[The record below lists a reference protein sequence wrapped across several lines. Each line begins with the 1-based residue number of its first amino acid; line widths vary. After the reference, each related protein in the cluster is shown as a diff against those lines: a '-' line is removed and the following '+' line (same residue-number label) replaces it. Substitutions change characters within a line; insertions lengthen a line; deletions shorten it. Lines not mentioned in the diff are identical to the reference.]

1 VASSRNEGE
10 SMAQMTG
17 GQAIVQ
23 ALRREGVEYVF
34 GLPGVQ
40 IMGIYDAF
48 YGQSDV
54 KLITVR
60 HEQTTTYMADGYA
73 RVTGKP
79 GVGLV
84 VPGPGV
90 QNASA
95 ALGTAYSCSSPVLLV
110 AGQIESDMLA
120 QDKGALH
127 EINDQLDIVRPVTKW
142 CQRVLNTADIPEA
155 IREAMRQ
162 MQTGRPRPTLVE
174 VPPDVLATVADVS
187 FRAPER
193 YPAVLPDEALIR
205 SAAQL
210 LATAKKPLIWAGG
223 GVIVGDASAEVQALA
238 EALGAPVATT
248 PEGKGA
254 IPEDHPLGLGVG
266 YYGHGAPSLA
276 APRADVVLAVGTR
289 LTGQMRGPT
298 APKAPQQLIHLDV
311 DASVIGKN
319 YPADVALVGHAKPAL
334 GKLLEAVRTQKVPQE
349 RWPPQE
355 LEEIIRENN
364 AWVRQQAPLQCEI
377 ISQLQ
382 QVLDDDAVVV
392 SGITNVGY
400 WSHFALRVRRPRTYL
415 SASYFA
421 TLGFAFPTALGA
433 KVAAPN
439 RQVVSLSGDG
449 GFMYALPELAT
460 AVQYGINLVALV
472 FADGAFGASN
482 NDQRT
487 RYHGRIVGTNIHN
500 PNFVQVAEAFGAKG
514 IRAEPDKLATALQ
527 EAFDAGRPTLIEV
540 PVPTMVPPF
549 QIPPRVE

>member
-1 VASSRNEGE
+1 MV
-10 SMAQMTG
+10 QMTG
-17 GQAIVQ
+17 GQAVVQ

-95 ALGTAYSCSSPVLLV
+95 ALGTAYSCSSPVLLI
-110 AGQIESDMLA
+110 AGQIESHMLG

-142 CQRVLNTADIPEA
+142 CQRVLNVEEIPGA
-155 IREAMRQ
+155 IHEAMRQ

-174 VPPDVLATVADVS
+174 IPPDVLATTAEVS
-187 FRAPER
+187 LPGTER
-193 YPAVLPDEALIR
+193 YATLSPDEALIR
-205 SAAQL
+205 RAAEL
-210 LATAKKPLIWAGG
+210 LATAKKPLIWVGG
-223 GVIVGDASAEVQALA
+223 GAIVGEASAELQALA

-254 IPEDHPLGLGVG
+254 ISEDHPLALGVG

-276 APRADVVLAVGTR
+276 APRADVLLAVGTR

-298 APKAPQQLIHLDV
+298 APRAPQRLIHLDV

-334 GKLLEAVRTQKVPQE
+334 QMLLEAVRAQKVSHE

-355 LEEIIRENN
+355 LAEIIRDTN
-364 AWVRQQAPLQCEI
+364 AWLRQQAPLQYDI
-377 ISQLQ
+377 IGQLQ
-382 QVLDDDAVVV
+382 SVLRDDAVVV

-400 WSHFALRVRRPRTYL
+400 WSHFALRVRRPRTYVG
-415 SASYFA
+415 ASYFA

-433 KVAAPN
+433 KVAAPD

-449 GFMYALPELAT
+449 GFMYALSELAT
-460 AVQYGINLVALV
+460 AVQYGINVVALV

-487 RYHGRIVGTNIHN
+487 RFHGRIVGTNIHN

-514 IRAEPDKLATALQ
+514 IRAEPDKLAPALR
-527 EAFDAGRPTLIEV
+527 EAFDADRPTLIEV

>member
-1 VASSRNEGE
+1 
-10 SMAQMTG
+10 MAQMTG
-17 GQAIVQ
+17 GQAVVQ
-23 ALRREGVEYVF
+23 ALQREGVECVF

-84 VPGPGV
+84 VPGPGI

-110 AGQIESDMLA
+110 AGQIESYMLG

-142 CQRVLNTADIPEA
+142 CQRVLNVENIPAA
-155 IREAMRQ
+155 IHEAMRQ

-174 VPPDVLATVADVS
+174 VPPDVLATIADVTLS
-187 FRAPER
+187 TPER
-193 YPAVLPDEALIR
+193 YAALSPDQTNIQR
-205 SAAQL
+205 AAEL
-210 LATAKKPLIWAGG
+210 LATAQKPLIWAGG
-223 GVIVGDASAEVQALA
+223 GVIVGDASAELQTLA

-254 IPEDHPLGLGVG
+254 IPEDHALALGVG
-266 YYGHGAPSLA
+266 YYGHGAPSYA
-276 APRADVVLAVGTR
+276 APRADVILAVGTR

-298 APKAPQQLIHLDV
+298 APRAPQRLIHLDV

-319 YPADVALVGHAKPAL
+319 YPADIALVGHAKQGL
-334 GKLLEAVRTQKVPQE
+334 QMLLEAVRTQKATQA
-349 RWPPQE
+349 RWPRQE
-355 LEEIIRENN
+355 LAEIIRDSE

-377 ISQLQ
+377 IGQLQ

-472 FADGAFGASN
+472 FVDGAFGASN

-487 RYHGRIVGTNIHN
+487 RYQGRIVGTNIHN

-514 IRAEPDKLATALQ
+514 IRAEPDKLAAALQ
-527 EAFDAGRPTLIEV
+527 EAFDANRPTLIEV
-540 PVPTMVPPF
+540 PVPTMAPPF
-549 QIPPRVE
+549 QIPPRGE

>member
-1 VASSRNEGE
+1 
-10 SMAQMTG
+10 MAQMTG
-17 GQAIVQ
+17 GQAVIQ
-23 ALRREGVEYVF
+23 ALHREGVGHVF

-95 ALGTAYSCSSPVLLV
+95 ALGTAYSCSSPVLLL
-110 AGQIESDMLA
+110 AGQIESYMLG

-142 CQRVLNTADIPEA
+142 CQRVLNVEDIPGA
-155 IREAMRQ
+155 IHEAMRQ

-174 VPPDVLATVADVS
+174 VPPDVLATVADVTLPM
-187 FRAPER
+187 PER
-193 YPAVLPDEALIR
+193 YPPLSPDQADILR
-205 SAAQL
+205 AAEL
-210 LATAKKPLIWAGG
+210 LATAQKPLIWAGG
-223 GVIVGDASAEVQALA
+223 GAVLGDAAAELQALA

-254 IPEDHPLGLGVG
+254 IAEDHPLALGVG

-276 APRADVVLAVGTR
+276 APRADVILAVGTR
-289 LTGQMRGPT
+289 LTGQMRSPT
-298 APKAPQQLIHLDV
+298 APRPPQRLIHLDV
-311 DASVIGKN
+311 DPAVIGKN
-319 YPADVALVGHAKPAL
+319 YPADVALVGDARPGLRMLL
-334 GKLLEAVRTQKVPQE
+334 GAVRAQPAPRE
-349 RWPPQE
+349 RWPRQE
-355 LEEIIRENN
+355 LEEIRRESEG
-364 AWVRQQAPLQCEI
+364 WVRQQAPLQCEI
-377 ISQLQ
+377 IGQLQ
-382 QVLDDDAVVV
+382 KVLRDDAVVV
-392 SGITNVGY
+392 SGITNIGY

-415 SASYFA
+415 TASYFA

-433 KVAAPN
+433 KVAAPD
-439 RQVVSLSGDG
+439 RQVISLSGDG

-460 AVQYGINLVALV
+460 AVQYGINVVAVV

-487 RYHGRIVGTNIHN
+487 RYQGRVVGTNVHN

-514 IRAEPDKLATALQ
+514 IKAEPDRLADALQ
-527 EAFDAGRPTLIEV
+527 EAFDADRPTLIEV

>member
-1 VASSRNEGE
+1 
-10 SMAQMTG
+10 MAQMTG
-17 GQAIVQ
+17 GQAVIQ
-23 ALRREGVEYVF
+23 ALHREGVGHVF

-95 ALGTAYSCSSPVLLV
+95 ALGTAYSCSSPVLLL
-110 AGQIESDMLA
+110 AGQIESYMLG

-142 CQRVLNTADIPEA
+142 CQRVLNVEDIPGA
-155 IREAMRQ
+155 IHEAMRQ

-174 VPPDVLATVADVS
+174 VPPDVLATVADVTLPM
-187 FRAPER
+187 PER
-193 YPAVLPDEALIR
+193 YPPLSPDQADILR
-205 SAAQL
+205 AAEL
-210 LATAKKPLIWAGG
+210 LATAQKPLIWAGG
-223 GVIVGDASAEVQALA
+223 GAVLGDAAAELQALA

-254 IPEDHPLGLGVG
+254 IAEDHPLALGVG

-276 APRADVVLAVGTR
+276 APRADVILAVGTR
-289 LTGQMRGPT
+289 LTGQMRSPT
-298 APKAPQQLIHLDV
+298 APRPPQRLIHLDV
-311 DASVIGKN
+311 DPAVIGKN
-319 YPADVALVGHAKPAL
+319 YPADVALVGDAKPGLRMLL
-334 GKLLEAVRTQKVPQE
+334 GAVRAQPAPRE
-349 RWPPQE
+349 RWPRQE
-355 LEEIIRENN
+355 LAEIHRENE

-377 ISQLQ
+377 IGQLQ
-382 QVLDDDAVVV
+382 KVLRDDAVVV
-392 SGITNVGY
+392 SGITNIGY

-415 SASYFA
+415 TASYFA

-433 KVAAPN
+433 KVAAPD
-439 RQVVSLSGDG
+439 RQVISLSGDG

-460 AVQYGINLVALV
+460 AVQYGINVVALV
-472 FADGAFGASN
+472 FVDGAFGASN

-487 RYHGRIVGTNIHN
+487 RYQGRIVGTNVHN

-514 IRAEPDKLATALQ
+514 IKAEPDRLADALQ
-527 EAFDAGRPTLIEV
+527 EAFDADRPTLIEV

>member
-1 VASSRNEGE
+1 
-10 SMAQMTG
+10 MAQMTG
-17 GQAIVQ
+17 GQAIIQ
-23 ALRREGVEYVF
+23 ALRREGVEHVF

-95 ALGTAYSCSSPVLLV
+95 ALGTAYSCSSPVLLL
-110 AGQIESDMLA
+110 AGQIESYMLG

-142 CQRVLNTADIPEA
+142 CQRVLKVEDIPGA
-155 IREAMRQ
+155 IHEAMRQ

-174 VPPDVLATVADVS
+174 VPPDVLAMGAEVTLPMAEHYPLLSPDQASVT
-187 FRAPER
+187 RAAE
-193 YPAVLPDEALIR
+193 
-205 SAAQL
+205 L
-210 LATAKKPLIWAGG
+210 LASAKKPLIWAGG
-223 GVIVGDASAEVQALA
+223 GVILGDASEALQALA

-254 IPEDHPLGLGVG
+254 IPEDHALALGTG

-276 APRADVVLAVGTR
+276 APRADVILAVGTR

-298 APKAPQQLIHLDV
+298 APKSPQRLIHLDV
-311 DASVIGKN
+311 DPAVIGKN
-319 YPADVALVGHAKPAL
+319 YPAEIALVGHAKSGL
-334 GKLLEAVRTQKVPQE
+334 RMLVDAVRQFKTHRD
-349 RWPPQE
+349 RWPQRE
-355 LEEIIRENN
+355 LEEIHREND
-364 AWVRQQAPLQCEI
+364 AWVRQHAPLQCEI
-377 ISQLQ
+377 IGELQ
-382 QVLDDDAVVV
+382 KVLHDDAVVV
-392 SGITNVGY
+392 SGITNIGY
-400 WSHFALRVRRPRTYL
+400 WSHFALRVRQPRTYL
-415 SASYFA
+415 TASYFA

-460 AVQYGINLVALV
+460 AVQYGINVVAVV

-487 RYHGRIVGTNIHN
+487 RYQGRMVGTNFHN

-514 IRAEPDKLATALQ
+514 IRAEPDRLANALQ
-527 EAFDAGRPTLIEV
+527 EAFDANRPTLIEV
-540 PVPTMVPPF
+540 PVPTMAPPF

>member
-1 VASSRNEGE
+1 
-10 SMAQMTG
+10 MAQMTG
-17 GQAIVQ
+17 GQAVVQ
-23 ALRREGVEYVF
+23 ALQREGVEYVF

-48 YGQSDV
+48 YGQSEM

-84 VPGPGV
+84 VPGPGI

-110 AGQIESDMLA
+110 AGQIESYMLG

-142 CQRVLNTADIPEA
+142 CQRVLTVEDIPGA
-155 IREAMRQ
+155 IHEAMRQ

-174 VPPDVLATVADVS
+174 VPPDVLATVADVTLPT
-187 FRAPER
+187 PER
-193 YPAVLPDEALIR
+193 YAAVAPDQADIQRAAALLV
-205 SAAQL
+205 S
-210 LATAKKPLIWAGG
+210 AKKPLIWAGG
-223 GVIVGDASAEVQALA
+223 GAIAGDASAELQALA

-248 PEGKGA
+248 PEGKGV
-254 IPEDHPLGLGVG
+254 IPEDHPLALGVG

-276 APRADVVLAVGTR
+276 APRADVILAVGTR

-298 APKAPQQLIHLDV
+298 APRAPQRLIHLDI
-311 DASVIGKN
+311 DAAVIGKN
-319 YPADVALVGHAKPAL
+319 YPAEVPLVGHAKPAL
-334 GKLLEAVRTQKVPQE
+334 QMLLDTIRTQKAQEE

-355 LEEIIRENN
+355 LDEISRDNE
-364 AWVRQQAPLQCEI
+364 AWLRQQAPLQCEI
-377 ISQLQ
+377 IGQLQ
-382 QVLDDDAVVV
+382 KVLRQDAVVV

-415 SASYFA
+415 GASYFA

-433 KVAAPN
+433 KVWPPPSTTASMSWQSYLPMAPLGRRTTIN
-439 RQVVSLSGDG
+439 
-449 GFMYALPELAT
+449 AHAIT
-460 AVQYGINLVALV
+460 A
-472 FADGAFGASN
+472 DS
-482 NDQRT
+482 
-487 RYHGRIVGTNIHN
+487 
-500 PNFVQVAEAFGAKG
+500 
-514 IRAEPDKLATALQ
+514 
-527 EAFDAGRPTLIEV
+527 
-540 PVPTMVPPF
+540 
-549 QIPPRVE
+549 

>member
-1 VASSRNEGE
+1 
-10 SMAQMTG
+10 MAQMTG
-17 GQAIVQ
+17 GQAVLQ
-23 ALRREGVEYVF
+23 ALHREGVEQVF

-48 YGQSDV
+48 YSQSDV

-73 RVTGKP
+73 RVLGKP

-95 ALGTAYSCSSPVLLV
+95 ALGTAYSCSSPVLLL
-110 AGQIESDMLA
+110 AGQIESYMLG

-142 CQRVLNTADIPEA
+142 CQRVLNVEDIPAAIHEA
-155 IREAMRQ
+155 IRQ

-174 VPPDVLATVADVS
+174 VPPDVLATVADVTLPM
-187 FRAPER
+187 PER
-193 YPAVLPDEALIR
+193 IPVFSPDQASILRAAELLA
-205 SAAQL
+205 AAQ
-210 LATAKKPLIWAGG
+210 KPLIWAGG
-223 GVIVGDASAEVQALA
+223 GVILGDAADELQALA

-254 IPEDHPLGLGVG
+254 IPEDHPLALGAG

-276 APRADVVLAVGTR
+276 APRADVILAVGTR

-298 APKAPQQLIHLDV
+298 APRPPQRLIHLDV
-311 DASVIGKN
+311 DPAVIGKN
-319 YPADVALVGHAKPAL
+319 YPADISLIGDAKPGL
-334 GKLLEAVRTQKVPQE
+334 RLLLEAVRVQQAPQE
-349 RWPPQE
+349 RWPRRE
-355 LEEIIRENN
+355 LEEIHRENE

-377 ISQLQ
+377 IGQLQ
-382 QVLDDDAVVV
+382 KTLRDDAVVV
-392 SGITNVGY
+392 SGVTNIGY
-400 WSHFALRVRRPRTYL
+400 WSHFALRIRRPRTYL
-415 SASYFA
+415 TSSYFA

-460 AVQYGINLVALV
+460 AVQYGINVVAVV

-487 RYHGRIVGTNIHN
+487 RYQGRMVGTNLHN

-514 IRAEPDKLATALQ
+514 IRANPDKLTDALQ
-527 EAFDAGRPTLIEV
+527 EAFDANRPTLIEV

>member
-1 VASSRNEGE
+1 
-10 SMAQMTG
+10 MAQMTG
-17 GQAIVQ
+17 GQAVIQ
-23 ALRREGVEYVF
+23 ALHREGVEHVF

-95 ALGTAYSCSSPVLLV
+95 ALGTAYSCSSPVLLL
-110 AGQIESDMLA
+110 AGQVESYMLG

-142 CQRVLNTADIPEA
+142 CQRVLNVQDIPGA
-155 IREAMRQ
+155 IHEAMRQ

-174 VPPDVLATVADVS
+174 IPPDVLATVADV
-187 FRAPER
+187 ALPMPER
-193 YPAVLPDEALIR
+193 YPPLSPDRASILR
-205 SAAQL
+205 AAEL
-210 LATAKKPLIWAGG
+210 LAAAKKPLIWAGG
-223 GVIVGDASAEVQALA
+223 GVVLGDASDELRALA
-238 EALGAPVATT
+238 DALGAPVATT
-248 PEGKGA
+248 SEGKGA
-254 IPEDHPLGLGVG
+254 IAEDHPLALGVG

-276 APRADVVLAVGTR
+276 APRADVILAVGTR
-289 LTGQMRGPT
+289 LTGQMRSAT
-298 APKAPQQLIHLDV
+298 APRPPQRLIHLDV
-311 DASVIGKN
+311 DPAVIGKN
-319 YPADVALVGHAKPAL
+319 YPADVALVGDAKAGL
-334 GKLLEAVRTQKVPQE
+334 RLLLDTVRAQQAPQE
-349 RWPPQE
+349 RWPRQE
-355 LEEIIRENN
+355 LAEIRRENE

-377 ISQLQ
+377 IGQLQ
-382 QVLDDDAVVV
+382 KALRDDAVVV
-392 SGITNVGY
+392 SGITNIGY

-415 SASYFA
+415 TASYFA

-433 KVAAPN
+433 KVAAPD
-439 RQVVSLSGDG
+439 RQVISLSGDG

-460 AVQYGINLVALV
+460 AVQYGINVVAVV
-472 FADGAFGASN
+472 FVDGAFGASN

-487 RYHGRIVGTNIHN
+487 RYQGRMVGTNVHN

-514 IRAEPDKLATALQ
+514 IKASPDRLTDALQ
-527 EAFDAGRPTLIEV
+527 EAFDANKPTLIEV

>member
-1 VASSRNEGE
+1 
-10 SMAQMTG
+10 MAQMTG
-17 GQAIVQ
+17 GQAVLQ
-23 ALRREGVEYVF
+23 ALHREGVEQVF

-48 YGQSDV
+48 YSQSDV

-73 RVTGKP
+73 RVLGKP

-95 ALGTAYSCSSPVLLV
+95 ALGTAYSCSSPVLLL
-110 AGQIESDMLA
+110 AGQIESYMLG

-142 CQRVLNTADIPEA
+142 CQRVLNVEA
-155 IREAMRQ
+155 IPAAIHEAIRQ

-174 VPPDVLATVADVS
+174 VPPDILATVADVTLPM
-187 FRAPER
+187 PER
-193 YPAVLPDEALIR
+193 IPVLSPDQASILR
-205 SAAQL
+205 AAEL

-223 GVIVGDASAEVQALA
+223 GVILGDATDDLQALA

-254 IPEDHPLGLGVG
+254 IPEDHPLALGAG

-276 APRADVVLAVGTR
+276 APRADVILAVGTR

-298 APKAPQQLIHLDV
+298 APRPPQRLIHLDV
-311 DASVIGKN
+311 DPAVIGKN
-319 YPADVALVGHAKPAL
+319 YPADISLIGDAKPGL
-334 GKLLEAVRTQKVPQE
+334 RLLLEAVRAQQAPQE
-349 RWPPQE
+349 RWPRQE
-355 LEEIIRENN
+355 LEEIHRENE

-377 ISQLQ
+377 IGQLQ
-382 QVLDDDAVVV
+382 KTLRDDAVVV
-392 SGITNVGY
+392 SGVTNIGY

-415 SASYFA
+415 TSSYFA

-460 AVQYGINLVALV
+460 AVQYGINVVAVV

-487 RYHGRIVGTNIHN
+487 RYQGRMVGTNLHN

-514 IRAEPDKLATALQ
+514 IRANPDKLTDALQ
-527 EAFDAGRPTLIEV
+527 EAFDANRPTLIEV

>member
-1 VASSRNEGE
+1 MV
-10 SMAQMTG
+10 QMTG
-17 GQAIVQ
+17 GQAVVQ

-48 YGQSDV
+48 YGQSEV

-95 ALGTAYSCSSPVLLV
+95 ALGTAYSCSSPVLLI
-110 AGQIESDMLA
+110 AGQIESHMLG

-142 CQRVLNTADIPEA
+142 CQRVLNVEEIPGA
-155 IREAMRQ
+155 IHEAMRQ

-174 VPPDVLATVADVS
+174 IPPDVLATTAEVS
-187 FRAPER
+187 LPGTER
-193 YPAVLPDEALIR
+193 YATLSPDEALIR
-205 SAAQL
+205 RAAEL

-223 GVIVGDASAEVQALA
+223 GAIVGEASAELQALA

-254 IPEDHPLGLGVG
+254 IPEDHPLALGVG

-276 APRADVVLAVGTR
+276 APRADVLLAVGTR

-298 APKAPQQLIHLDV
+298 APRAPQRLIHLDV

-334 GKLLEAVRTQKVPQE
+334 QMLLEAVRAQKVSHE

-355 LEEIIRENN
+355 LAEIIRDTN
-364 AWVRQQAPLQCEI
+364 AWLRQQAPLQYDI
-377 ISQLQ
+377 IGQLQ
-382 QVLDDDAVVV
+382 SVLRDDAVVV

-400 WSHFALRVRRPRTYL
+400 WSHFALRVRRPRTYVG
-415 SASYFA
+415 ASYFA

-433 KVAAPN
+433 KVAAPD

-449 GFMYALPELAT
+449 GFMYALSELAT
-460 AVQYGINLVALV
+460 AVQYGINVVALV

-487 RYHGRIVGTNIHN
+487 RFHGRIVGTNIHN
-500 PNFVQVAEAFGAKG
+500 PNFVQVAEAFGARG
-514 IRAEPDKLATALQ
+514 IRAEPDKLAPALR

>member
-1 VASSRNEGE
+1 
-10 SMAQMTG
+10 MAQMTG
-17 GQAIVQ
+17 GQAVLQ
-23 ALRREGVEYVF
+23 ALHREGVEQVF

-48 YGQSDV
+48 YSQSDV

-73 RVTGKP
+73 RVLGKP

-95 ALGTAYSCSSPVLLV
+95 ALGTAYSCSSPVLLL
-110 AGQIESDMLA
+110 AGQIESYMLG

-142 CQRVLNTADIPEA
+142 CQRVLNVEDIPAAIHEA
-155 IREAMRQ
+155 IRQ

-174 VPPDVLATVADVS
+174 VPPDVLAAVADVTLPM
-187 FRAPER
+187 PER
-193 YPAVLPDEALIR
+193 IPVLSPDQASILR
-205 SAAQL
+205 AAEL

-223 GVIVGDASAEVQALA
+223 GVILGDATDDLQALA

-254 IPEDHPLGLGVG
+254 IPEDHPLALGAG

-276 APRADVVLAVGTR
+276 APRADVILAVGTR

-298 APKAPQQLIHLDV
+298 APRPPQRLIHLDV
-311 DASVIGKN
+311 DPAVIGKN
-319 YPADVALVGHAKPAL
+319 YPADISLIGDAKPGL
-334 GKLLEAVRTQKVPQE
+334 RLLLEAVRAQQAPQE
-349 RWPPQE
+349 RWPRQE
-355 LEEIIRENN
+355 LEEIHRENE

-377 ISQLQ
+377 IGQLQ
-382 QVLDDDAVVV
+382 KTLRDDAVVV
-392 SGITNVGY
+392 SGVTNIGY

-415 SASYFA
+415 TSSYFA

-460 AVQYGINLVALV
+460 AVQYGINVVAVV

-487 RYHGRIVGTNIHN
+487 RYHGRMVGTNLHN

-514 IRAEPDKLATALQ
+514 IRADPDKLTDALQ
-527 EAFDAGRPTLIEV
+527 EAFDANRPTLIEV